1 MVRSRKGPAMN
12 DYMITTDNNAD
23 LPEDFYKNH
32 EVGCTYLSYTL
43 EGKEYTEENFLP
55 VEEFYNKM
63 RAGSMPTTSQVNPE
77 SARALFEPYLKDG
90 RDILHIAFS
99 SGLSGTFNSCRIA
112 AEELMQEYPGRRVLV
127 LDSLSASLG
136 QGLLVYLAQERK
148 EKGGS
153 IEDVANW
160 VETHKRNIVHLFTVD
175 DLDHLYRGGRVSR
188 TTAFLGGMLNIKPIL
203 HVDDAGKLIPLGKVR
218 GRKQSL
224 IGLVNMMEERIGSY
238 HNEVFFISHGDCL
251 EDAKFVAAEVQKR
264 FGIQKHLIHFVGP
277 TIGAHSGPGTVALFF
292 LGEKR

>member
-1 MVRSRKGPAMN
+1 MSEKKFV
-12 DYMITTDNNAD
+12 IVTDTNAD
-23 LPEDFYKNH
+23 FPEEYLKNH
-32 EVGCTYLSYTL
+32 GLGRLCLSFSVN
-43 EGKEYTEENFLP
+43 GKTFCADKDVIDEHA
-55 VEEFYNKM
+55 FYDQM
-63 RAGSMPTTSQVNPE
+63 RAGADVKTMQVNPE
-77 SARALFEPYLKDG
+77 QAKSYFEQYLKDG
-90 RDILHIAFS
+90 IEVLYLAFS
-99 SGLSGTFNSCRIA
+99 FGLSGSYNSALIA
-112 AEELMQEYPGRRVLV
+112 ADELKESYPDLRVVVVDTLC
-127 LDSLSASLG
+127 ASLG
-136 QGLLVYLAQERK
+136 QGLLTHYAVTMK
-148 EKGGS
+148 ESGKS
-153 IEDVANW
+153 LDEIVSW
-160 VETHKRNIVHLFTVD
+160 VEENKLHLCHMFTVD
-175 DLDHLYRGGRVSR
+175 DLNHLYRGGRVSK
-188 TTAFLGGMLNIKPIL
+188 TTAVLGTVLNIKPLL